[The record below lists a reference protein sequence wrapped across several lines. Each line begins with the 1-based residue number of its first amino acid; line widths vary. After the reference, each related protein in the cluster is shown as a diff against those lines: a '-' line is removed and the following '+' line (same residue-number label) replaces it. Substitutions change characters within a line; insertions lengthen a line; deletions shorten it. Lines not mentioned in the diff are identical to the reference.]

1 MSETI
6 ATLFA
11 ALAGLATA
19 TGAYLTARRSGVA
32 DENRS
37 LEARNDHLDSE
48 LTDER
53 IENAGLRGDLIEL
66 TKWAYAAIRVASA
79 SGLDLPDLPERKV
92 L

>member
-37 LEARNDHLDSE
+37 LEARNDHLESE

-53 IENAGLRGDLIEL
+53 VENAGLRGDLTEL
-66 TKWAYAAIRVASA
+66 TKWVHSAIRAAAAAGV
-79 SGLDLPDLPERKV
+79 DLPDLPERKV